1 MPEDVLIAFGDQLR
15 ELRNQKGM
23 SQEKLAELSGLHRTY
38 IGGVERG
45 ERNVSVL
52 NVYKLASALSVSPAI
67 FFDFHGGK
75 RGKGSRG

>member
-1 MPEDVLIAFGDQLR
+1 MTKDILTAFGNRLR
-15 ELRNQKGM
+15 ELRTSKEM

-52 NVYKLASALSVSPAI
+52 NVYKLASALGESPSALFEPRVI
-67 FFDFHGGK
+67 K
-75 RGKGSRG
+75 RGKK